1 MKALLVSSFISAFLM
16 TASSSSSPP
25 PSPTLLEM
33 ELAELMAEAEAA
45 KAFAGDDRLGIS
57 TDVTETYFLV
67 RKITSLHCSCVHVSI
82 EFPFQL
88 FTLATGA
95 DSPVEV
101 PKDLSSAQAETAL
114 EGAGFDPD
122 KKTFFLIHGFWSGES
137 FADEFVGGGILFSPF
152 SGLCCWNR
160 KDFFCCFY
168 FCKCC
173 CCCYC
178 YLHL

>member
-1 MKALLVSSFISAFLM
+1 MRSLLVSSFITALLM
-16 TASSSSSPP
+16 TASSSSSSP
-25 PSPTLLEM
+25 PSPPSLLEM
-33 ELAELMAEAEAA
+33 ELAERMAEAEAA
-45 KAFAGDDRLGIS
+45 KAFAVDDRLGIS

-67 RKITSLHCSCVHVSI
+67 QKITSLHCSCVHVSI

-101 PKDLSSAQAETAL
+101 PRDLSSAQAETAL

-137 FADEFVGGGILFSPF
+137 FADEFVGGDERYEMFCRFS
-152 SGLCCWNR
+152 
-160 KDFFCCFY
+160 K
-168 FCKCC
+168 
-173 CCCYC
+173 
-178 YLHL
+178 